1 MAEQEEGS
9 EADPSGTDDAPSDA
23 ETSDGPTDSDSDAE
37 TNGEGK
43 ADEGGSEGT
52 SAPSD
57 DSDAAVMEGGLDV
70 EAERGRL
77 DEVDQ
82 QIEEGRR
89 ALADIEEDTDPEP
102 DGPPV
107 AAGEG
112 AANAPPG

>member
-9 EADPSGTDDAPSDA
+9 EADAPSTDDTPSDA
-23 ETSDGPTDSDSDAE
+23 EASDGPTDSDSDADA
-37 TNGEGK
+37 NGTDK

-57 DSDAAVMEGGLDV
+57 DSDAVVMEGGLDV

-89 ALADIEEDTDPEP
+89 ALADLEDDTDPEP